1 MVLVPN
7 PGGFVSTSHEN
18 GMSPPTGLKP
28 APMTGIYPFRGG
40 PGRADTRGHAHLFH
54 VGTGRTA
61 AQSQATRRQPAVS
74 VADLLRRDRCDRFAP
89 QVVWRNLSIPL
100 RHWWLNSSVVSRPSR
115 WLRGAG

>member
-40 PGRADTRGHAHLFH
+40 TGRADTRRHAHLFH

-89 QVVWRNLSIPL
+89 QVVWGADLDL
-100 RHWWLNSSVVSRPSR
+100 D
-115 WLRGAG
+115 GAGPLCWTGLMLPARPGYG